1 MYILQPE
8 ITGHGLTEDPG
19 RKKNL
24 EEDEDAA
31 EDEADAQ
38 DGVEATLVE
47 EEEARV
53 RVEGVACVGWKTAN

>member
-1 MYILQPE
+1 
-8 ITGHGLTEDPG
+8 LTEDPG

-31 EDEADAQ
+31 EDDANAQ
-38 DGVEATLVE
+38 DGVEAPLVQ

-53 RVEGVACVGWKTAN
+53 RVEGVAYGRKEHSELGNN